1 MSALHDRA
9 RLDHL
14 VVMAGTLAEGAA
26 WCEATLGVLPGAGG
40 EHPLFGTHNRL
51 LSVASDVFPLAY
63 LEIIAINP
71 EAAGARQTSAGG
83 LKRWFDM
90 DDEALR
96 AQLRRHGPRLIHW
109 VARVPDVQDAAARQ
123 GADPDVVFVIADGL
137 SSLAVAR
144 HAVPLLQATLPLLS
158 GWSVGPVVLAE
169 QARVVVY
176 DPKVPADEIRRHEQD
191 HQAIVEQYAALCFD
205 LMQRK
210 TVERSE
216 ALEMVEHWIV
226 GHVVHHDL
234 RLRDYLTGQ
243 PPDRVG
249 LSMR

>member
-1 MSALHDRA
+1 MVNWARDSA
-9 RLDHL
+9 
-14 VVMAGTLAEGAA
+14 EI
-26 WCEATLGVLPGAGG
+26 
-40 EHPLFGTHNRL
+40 
-51 LSVASDVFPLAY
+51 SDVQVK
-63 LEIIAINP
+63 
-71 EAAGARQTSAGG
+71 EAEMSKEPSPTST
-83 LKRWFDM
+83 LQ
-90 DDEALR
+90 ES
-96 AQLRRHGPRLIHW
+96 P
-109 VARVPDVQDAAARQ
+109 
-123 GADPDVVFVIADGL
+123 
-137 SSLAVAR
+137 SSL
-144 HAVPLLQATLPLLS
+144 LI
-158 GWSVGPVVLAE
+158 G
-169 QARVVVY
+169 
-176 DPKVPADEIRRHEQD
+176 VPAIDAEHRELISKLKAIQEDSKAHPGTEAFSEILDQLGRQIMTHFQNEERFFKQKSLGLPTDEIRRHEQD

>member
-1 MSALHDRA
+1 MVIWVRDAPEVSYVQVKEAEMSKEPSPTSTVQESPLSLLIGVPAIDAEHRELIS
-9 RLDHL
+9 
-14 VVMAGTLAEGAA
+14 TL
-26 WCEATLGVLPGAGG
+26 
-40 EHPLFGTHNRL
+40 
-51 LSVASDVFPLAY
+51 
-63 LEIIAINP
+63 
-71 EAAGARQTSAGG
+71 
-83 LKRWFDM
+83 K
-90 DDEALR
+90 ALR
-96 AQLRRHGPRLIHW
+96 ANPNASPGSEAFSEILDQLGCQIMSHFRNEEHFFK
-109 VARVPDVQDAAARQ
+109 Q
-123 GADPDVVFVIADGL
+123 
-137 SSLAVAR
+137 SSFGM
-144 HAVPLLQATLPLLS
+144 PT
-158 GWSVGPVVLAE
+158 
-169 QARVVVY
+169 
-176 DPKVPADEIRRHEQD
+176 DEIRRHEQD